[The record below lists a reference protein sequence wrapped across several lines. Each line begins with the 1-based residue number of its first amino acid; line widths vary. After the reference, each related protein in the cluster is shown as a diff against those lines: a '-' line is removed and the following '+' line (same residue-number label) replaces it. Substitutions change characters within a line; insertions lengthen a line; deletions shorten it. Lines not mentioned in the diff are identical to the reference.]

1 MLFVEK
7 CQIDYLLTGK
17 QDLLQKMAKTQL
29 DYDDL
34 THKQGKLS
42 VTYTHENLTSSLYQ
56 TQINLSFL
64 FAFPFRDANVVLGK
78 ISMSELASKKERQI
92 TQDDLT
98 AIIQPVLT
106 KAEQVVADQTAEVLG
121 YPVKCRFPLANLHY
135 CQQND

>member
-29 DYDDL
+29 GYDDL

-56 TQINLSFL
+56 TQISLSFL
-64 FAFPFRDANVVLGK
+64 FAFPFRDANAVLGK
-78 ISMSELASKKERQI
+78 ISMSELTSKKEKQI

-106 KAEQVVADQTAEVLG
+106 KAEQVVANQTAEVLG
-121 YPVKCRFPLANLHY
+121 YPVICRFPLANLHY
-135 CQQND
+135 CQQNY